1 MERVRMSLSIPGPLF
16 EQAQNLARRMKVS
29 RSHLFV
35 LALEDYLCRQQNRD
49 LLEQINAAY
58 AGELDP
64 AERTLCCKSRHQH
77 RQVVEG
83 EW

>member
-1 MERVRMSLSIPGPLF
+1 MESVKMSLSIPRPLF
-16 EQAQNLARRMKVS
+16 EQAEDLVRRMKVS

-35 LALEDYLCRQQNRD
+35 LAMEDYLRRQQNRD
-49 LLEQINAAY
+49 LLAQINAAY
-58 AGELDP
+58 AGELGP

-77 RQVVEG
+77 RKVVEG